1 MLELTQPVL
10 NEVFPHGACS
20 AIRHDLKER
29 GAFTPAEAISQQRS
43 LVLRV
48 SLLGCFKS
56 CHAGV
61 GELLN
66 GNLWCREE
74 RCCLR
79 PDGFVEGEGVGEEA
93 IRATQTEVMLQNA
106 FAAQSIE
113 VECTCERLWVCAY
126 GLREEDDGVAF
137 GDVKAFEHGVGEDVA
152 GDLPAVMRQVA
163 VVGEGVHAGAWA
175 ACC

>member
-66 GNLWCREE
+66 GNLWCCEE
-74 RCCLR
+74 GGCLR
-79 PDGFVEGEGVGEEA
+79 PDGFVEGERVGEEA
-93 IRATQTEVMLQNA
+93 IGATQAEVVLQNA
-106 FAAQSIE
+106 LSAQRVE
-113 VECTCERLWVCAY
+113 VECTCERLWVRAY
-126 GLREEDDGVAF
+126 GLREEDDGVTF
-137 GDVKAFEHGVGEDVA
+137 GDVEAFEHGVGEDVA
-152 GDLPAVMRQVA
+152 GDSSSVVWQVA
-163 VVGEGVHAGAWA
+163 VVGKGVHAGAWA